1 MAVVEENDDSALTKA
16 QMDRRWGGGGTG
28 DHDEA
33 LGKLGNTFS
42 QWRARKAT
50 VTLSRQWRSYC
61 SVAAELQASGGN
73 GNGTCELV
81 DRRVGRAQVV
91 AGRARAS
98 AARGSVSRRRVA
110 HTRRLLSDGDQS
122 L

>member
-1 MAVVEENDDSALTKA
+1 MMAT
-16 QMDRRWGGGGTG
+16 
-28 DHDEA
+28 
-33 LGKLGNTFS
+33 LG
-42 QWRARKAT
+42 
-50 VTLSRQWRSYC
+50 RQWRSCC

-98 AARGSVSRRRVA
+98 AARGSVSRRPATGGSHAASVV
-110 HTRRLLSDGDQS
+110 
-122 L
+122 